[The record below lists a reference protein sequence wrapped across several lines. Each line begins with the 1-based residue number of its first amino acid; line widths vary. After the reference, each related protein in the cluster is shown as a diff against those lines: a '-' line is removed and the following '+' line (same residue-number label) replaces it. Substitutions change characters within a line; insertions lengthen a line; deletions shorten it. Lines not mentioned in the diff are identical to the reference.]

1 MTKKLLEIAAE
12 IVQAQT
18 SVSSMSPDQI
28 EVALI
33 KTFSTLQR
41 MQKAED
47 EGVPFE
53 HLKPS
58 DISSMEGKSAEK
70 IDPKDSIQE
79 DRVVCLECGTR
90 MKQLT
95 GKHLNSH
102 GLSMREYKQK
112 WGFPLKQ
119 SLSARSLSKARS
131 KAAKKRGLP
140 ENLVRYQEDRKMK
153 KIAEAG
159 GANPEQTS
167 MALSVDE
174 NRESKPRIRR
184 PRRKKTE

>member
-18 SVSSMSPDQI
+18 SVSQMSPDQI
-28 EVALI
+28 EVALT
-33 KTFSTLQR
+33 KTFSTLQK
-41 MQKAED
+41 MQKAE
-47 EGVPFE
+47 EGGVSIE
-53 HLKPS
+53 SIRSTEDL
-58 DISSMEGKSAEK
+58 SMEGKAPEK

-79 DRVVCLECGTR
+79 DRVVCLECGTK

-95 GKHLNSH
+95 GKHLSSH

-140 ENLVRYQEDRKMK
+140 ENLVRYQEERKTK
-153 KIAEAG
+153 KKEAG
-159 GANPEQTS
+159 LGSEPPPVGGAEG
-167 MALSVDE
+167 AKE
-174 NRESKPRIRR
+174 AKARGRKPG
-184 PRRKKTE
+184 RKKAE

>member
-18 SVSSMSPDQI
+18 SVSHMSPDQI
-28 EVALI
+28 ELALI

-41 MQKAED
+41 MQRAED

-53 HLKPS
+53 SIRPS
-58 DISSMEGKSAEK
+58 EEASAEGKAPEK
-70 IDPKDSIQE
+70 LDPKESIQE
-79 DRVVCLECGTR
+79 DRVVCLECGTK

-95 GKHLNSH
+95 GKHLSSH

-131 KAAKKRGLP
+131 RAAKKRGLP
-140 ENLVRYQEDRKMK
+140 ENLVRYQEERKRRK
-153 KIAEAG
+153 GGEA
-159 GANPEQTS
+159 AVVLEQPNIVAAS
-167 MALSVDE
+167 DE
-174 NRESKPRIRR
+174 KRESKTRLRKPRG
-184 PRRKKTE
+184 KKSE